1 MRLGRAPQL
10 ASLRFVFLRNHLK
23 ACFYETPQRVTLTEP
38 IETIDGLDFTADA
51 YGTPQTVN
59 NEAGKDIEINI
70 NKTDT
75 INISGVEKQVS
86 PTPIQFN
93 F

>member
-1 MRLGRAPQL
+1 MH
-10 ASLRFVFLRNHLK
+10 N
-23 ACFYETPQRVTLTEP
+23 ENTPV
-38 IETIDGLDFTADA
+38 GFDFTAA
-51 YGTPQTVN
+51 VQKQAQAVQK
-59 NEAGKDIEINI
+59 EAPEDIEINI

>member
-1 MRLGRAPQL
+1 M
-10 ASLRFVFLRNHLK
+10 
-23 ACFYETPQRVTLTEP
+23 
-38 IETIDGLDFTADA
+38 
-51 YGTPQTVN
+51 GTPQTVN

-86 PTPIQFN
+86 PTPDTNSIFKGEN
-93 F
+93 SL